1 MWNRMLSLAIGAA
14 MAAVTAWVTLAAG
27 QESPRPRPPGPG
39 TEVWTV
45 RHGGLSRTFLVHKP
59 SGPRRDERLSLV
71 IVLHGGGGTGRGM
84 EMITGLS
91 GLADQE
97 GFVVAYPDG
106 VGRSWNDGRG
116 LKSFPAMQ
124 RGLDD
129 VGFISAVIDDL
140 IAKANVDPGRV
151 YVTGISNGG
160 HMSHRLGAELSDKIA
175 AIAPV
180 AANMAASVAD
190 GPAPAHPVSVV
201 QFFGTEDRHN
211 YWNGGGAAGGETLS
225 VPAVMALW
233 ARWNGCS
240 LEPKVESLPTRVNDG
255 TGVRREDYGPC
266 RAGTQVLL
274 YAIEG
279 GGHNAPGW
287 RQYLPVEVI
296 GRTSQNLDAN
306 RTMWA
311 FFQRHGRAVR

>member
-1 MWNRMLSLAIGAA
+1 MWNRMLSLLPVAA
-14 MAAVTAWVTLAAG
+14 MVVAAAWVTLAAG
-27 QESPRPRPPGPG
+27 QEGAGPRPPGPG

-45 RHGGLSRTFLVHKP
+45 QHGGLSRTLLVHKP
-59 SGPRRDERLSLV
+59 SGPKRGGRASL
-71 IVLHGGGGTGRGM
+71 IIALHGGGGTGRGM

-91 GLADQE
+91 ALADQE
-97 GFVVAYPDG
+97 GFVVVYPDG

-116 LKSFPAMQ
+116 LQSFAAMR

-129 VGFISAVIDDL
+129 VGFISAVIDDM
-140 IAKANVDPGRV
+140 ISKANVDPGRV

-180 AANMAASVAD
+180 AANMPTSVAQ
-190 GPAPAHPVSVV
+190 GPTPAYPVSVI

-225 VPAVMALW
+225 VPAAMALW
-233 ARWNGCS
+233 ARWNGCAQR
-240 LEPKVESLPTRVNDG
+240 PKVETLPTLVNDG
-255 TGVRREDYGPC
+255 TGIRREDYGSC
-266 RAGTQVLL
+266 RGGTDVVL
-274 YAIEG
+274 YAVEG

-287 RQYLPVEVI
+287 HQYLPVEVI
-296 GRTSQNLDAN
+296 GHTSQNLDAN

-311 FFQRHGRAVR
+311 FFQRHGRAMR